1 MTELRYNAF
10 DNLLYLSMRHFTKH
24 GTPPRKVSLPFDE
37 ARLLIQCE
45 HSGVRTL
52 DELMSKGVAG
62 MAVEVVDDLDARI
75 VFLP

>member
-1 MTELRYNAF
+1 MTEQRYNAF

-37 ARLLIQCE
+37 ARLLVQCE

-52 DELMSKGVAG
+52 DELMGKGIAG
-62 MAVEVVDDLDARI
+62 LKVVVVNDLDAKI
-75 VFLP
+75 VLS